1 MRREQIMTK
10 PGVYFIVDL
19 AIDDGKLDQ
28 FQTIADSMSAG
39 TQEEPGALAYEFY
52 LDAAQRH
59 CRLIEIYSDSNAALA
74 HCKGRV
80 VQQLVPQLLAVSS
93 LTGFSVYGDL
103 DAETAGVLT
112 EGGAQLVQ
120 TWRGFNR
127 F

>member
-1 MRREQIMTK
+1 MRREQMTK

-19 AIDDGKLDQ
+19 AIDDGKLEE
-28 FQTIADSMSAG
+28 FQTIAGSMAAG
-39 TQEEPGALAYEFY
+39 THEEAGAQAYEFY

-80 VQQLVPQLLAVSS
+80 VQQLLPQLLSVSS

-112 EGGAQLVQ
+112 EGGAQLL
-120 TWRGFNR
+120 
-127 F
+127 